1 MVEHVLVY
9 NIPYLWICMVLQIS
23 YRWTYNFLFMVNC
36 CFYVFDFAIVLT
48 AKCQLAHYYLIAFF
62 FFFEKNY
69 YLIAKSLKASSITIL
84 IFSAKKHYSS
94 NARRVMLHWNFTAK
108 ACCFID
114 FYCQTHKTALTTGT
128 NFFSSISPLIKH
140 FFFFFE
146 IYKIYLWTF
155 IARFFFFEENFA
167 RRPILLLFS
176 LYFIT

>member
-1 MVEHVLVY
+1 MLVSSLL
-9 NIPYLWICMVLQIS
+9 PY
-23 YRWTYNFLFMVNC
+23 
-36 CFYVFDFAIVLT
+36 CFF
-48 AKCQLAHYYLIAFF
+48 FF

-69 YLIAKSLKASSITIL
+69 YLIAKSLKASSITIR

-128 NFFSSISPLIKH
+128 NCFSSISPLILH
-140 FFFFFE
+140 FFFL

-155 IARFFFFEENFA
+155 IASFFFFFFFEENFA
-167 RRPILLLFS
+167 RPILLLFS
-176 LYFIT
+176 LYFVT

>member
-1 MVEHVLVY
+1 MLVSSLL
-9 NIPYLWICMVLQIS
+9 PY
-23 YRWTYNFLFMVNC
+23 
-36 CFYVFDFAIVLT
+36 CF
-48 AKCQLAHYYLIAFF
+48 FF

-69 YLIAKSLKASSITIL
+69 YLIAKSLKASSITIR

-128 NFFSSISPLIKH
+128 NCFSSISPLIIH
-140 FFFFFE
+140 FFFFL

-155 IARFFFFEENFA
+155 IASFFFFFEENFA
-167 RRPILLLFS
+167 RPILLLFS
-176 LYFIT
+176 LYFVT

>member
-1 MVEHVLVY
+1 MLVSSLL
-9 NIPYLWICMVLQIS
+9 PY
-23 YRWTYNFLFMVNC
+23 
-36 CFYVFDFAIVLT
+36 CFF
-48 AKCQLAHYYLIAFF
+48 FF

-128 NFFSSISPLIKH
+128 NCFSSMGFNVDHSKLIRLSFCHVLSWFANITNSKPNTHLRLGGTKPLLVGPNPLYNPCPLSLLVTPWK
-140 FFFFFE
+140 F
-146 IYKIYLWTF
+146 YLHHLF
-155 IARFFFFEENFA
+155 
-167 RRPILLLFS
+167 RPPNRAVLPIRS
-176 LYFIT
+176 TSYY

>member
-1 MVEHVLVY
+1 MVELSY
-9 NIPYLWICMVLQIS
+9 RWTCMVLQTS
-23 YRWTYNFLFMVNC
+23 YCWTYNFLFMVNY

-84 IFSAKKHYSS
+84 IFSAKKHHSS
-94 NARRVMLHWNFTAK
+94 NARRVMLHQNFTAK

-140 FFFFFE
+140 FFFFF
-146 IYKIYLWTF
+146 
-155 IARFFFFEENFA
+155 
-167 RRPILLLFS
+167 
-176 LYFIT
+176 